1 MGGRLLNAAV
11 ALLYTVPLLVARR
24 WPFAVLVVVLGAA
37 ALDWVLGGQGGQQW
51 FAILIAVFSLGSY
64 ATAVGSAVGL
74 VLVGAAVLAV
84 DVPRL
89 QQGDPLDEV
98 LPGWFVLAGAWGLG
112 AWLQRRR
119 EALADLTEEAEALAR
134 DRDEATRAAVAYER
148 ARIARELHDLVAH
161 SMAVIVLQAQAG
173 SRVLDDDVE
182 AARRAF
188 GAIEASGREGLNE
201 LRRLL
206 DILVVDPAP
215 DVIDPRPGVD
225 QVERLAERVREA
237 GLPVVLDVTGDPR
250 PLPPGVDVSAYRI
263 VQEALTN
270 ILKHAGRATAR
281 VAVAYRPG
289 EVELSI
295 SDDGTATTEPGR
307 AELTGPR
314 ADRHAGAG
322 PAVRRLVGGRARTD
336 GWLPGPRGALHGGP
350 MIRVLIADDEELVR
364 TGLRMILQSE
374 PDLEV
379 VGEAVDGRRR
389 CVCRRRSSPTSCC
402 STCTC
407 LSSTGRACCGACPRT
422 DRRSSC

>member
-1 MGGRLLNAAV
+1 MALVVVVVLLAVTAQLQVWSSAAAYDVGGRLLNAAV
-11 ALLYTVPLLVARR
+11 ALLYTVPLLAARR
-24 WPFAVLVVVLGAA
+24 WPLAVLVVVLSAV
-37 ALDWVLGGQGGQQW
+37 ALDWALGGEGGQQW

-64 ATAVGSAVGL
+64 ATAMGSAIGL

-119 EALADLTEEAEALAR
+119 ETLADLTEEAEALAR

-161 SMAVIVLQAQAG
+161 NMAVIVLQAQAG

-188 GAIEASGREGLNE
+188 GAIEASGREGLDE

-206 DILVVDPAP
+206 DILVVDPTP

-295 SDDGTATTEPGR
+295 SDDGTATTEPGAQQSSPGRGLIGMRER
-307 AELTGPR
+307 AQLFGGSLE
-314 ADRHAGAG
+314 AG
-322 PAVRRLVGGRARTD
+322 PAPTGGFRVRAVLSTEAR
-336 GWLPGPRGALHGGP
+336 
-350 MIRVLIADDEELVR
+350 
-364 TGLRMILQSE
+364 
-374 PDLEV
+374 
-379 VGEAVDGRRR
+379 
-389 CVCRRRSSPTSCC
+389 
-402 STCTC
+402 
-407 LSSTGRACCGACPRT
+407 
-422 DRRSSC
+422 

>member
-1 MGGRLLNAAV
+1 MSWPRVARVALIIVVVVLALTAQLQIWSSPAAYDVGGRLLNAAV
-11 ALLYTVPLLVARR
+11 ALLYTLPLLVARR
-24 WPFAVLVVVLGAA
+24 WPLTVLVVVLGAV
-37 ALDWVLGGQGGQQW
+37 ALDYGLDGHGGQQW

-64 ATAVGSAVGL
+64 ATSMASAIGM
-74 VLVGAAVLAV
+74 VLVGAATLAV
-84 DVPRL
+84 DIPRL
-89 QQGDPLDEV
+89 QQGDPVDEV

-119 EALADLTEEAEALAR
+119 VALADLTQEAEALAR

-173 SRVLDDDVE
+173 SRVLENDVD

-188 GAIEASGREGLNE
+188 GAIESSGREGLNE

-206 DILVVDPAP
+206 DVLVVDPTP
-215 DVIDPRPGVD
+215 NEIDPRPGVE

-237 GLPVVLDVTGDPR
+237 GLPVVLAVTGDPR

-270 ILKHAGRATAR
+270 ILKHAGRATAS

-295 SDDGTATTEPGR
+295 SDDGTATTQRGAQQSSPGHGLIGMRER
-307 AELTGPR
+307 AQLFGGSLE
-314 ADRHAGAG
+314 AG
-322 PAVRRLVGGRARTD
+322 PAPTGGFRVRAVLSTEAR
-336 GWLPGPRGALHGGP
+336 
-350 MIRVLIADDEELVR
+350 
-364 TGLRMILQSE
+364 
-374 PDLEV
+374 
-379 VGEAVDGRRR
+379 
-389 CVCRRRSSPTSCC
+389 
-402 STCTC
+402 
-407 LSSTGRACCGACPRT
+407 
-422 DRRSSC
+422 

>member
-1 MGGRLLNAAV
+1 M
-11 ALLYTVPLLVARR
+11 
-24 WPFAVLVVVLGAA
+24 
-37 ALDWVLGGQGGQQW
+37 VLGGQGGQQW

-64 ATAVGSAVGL
+64 AAAVESTIGL

-89 QQGDPLDEV
+89 QQGDSLDEV

-173 SRVLDDDVE
+173 SRVLEDDVE

-206 DILVVDPAP
+206 DILVVDPTP

-295 SDDGTATTEPGR
+295 SDDGTATTERGAQQSSPGR
-307 AELTGPR
+307 GLIGMRER
-314 ADRHAGAG
+314 AHLFGGSLEAG
-322 PAVRRLVGGRARTD
+322 PAPTGGFRVRAVLSTEAR
-336 GWLPGPRGALHGGP
+336 
-350 MIRVLIADDEELVR
+350 
-364 TGLRMILQSE
+364 
-374 PDLEV
+374 
-379 VGEAVDGRRR
+379 
-389 CVCRRRSSPTSCC
+389 
-402 STCTC
+402 
-407 LSSTGRACCGACPRT
+407 
-422 DRRSSC
+422 